1 MSRFLLISMFC
12 LQVNSP
18 AFQASFTVDD
28 GICETKICKNLQKE
42 VSLMKLDRDN
52 LKAEIVWLKEEIDHC
67 YKNEFFKAFEAKFL

>member
-1 MSRFLLISMFC
+1 MFC

-18 AFQASFTVDD
+18 AGD

-42 VSLMKLDRDN
+42 VTLMKLDRDK